1 VAQRL
6 AGKVALVFGAGSS
19 GERLSNGR
27 AAALAFA
34 RHGASVAAVDIEL
47 AEAERTAAEIR
58 RAGGSAVAIRADVT
72 REDEVAAA
80 VASAAAALGNP
91 TVLHNNVGVAS
102 TGGLADLDRAGWDAA
117 LAVNVTGVFLTC
129 KHTVPGM
136 LAAGGGAIVN
146 VSSVAGIRH
155 LGYDYP
161 AYMAAKAAV
170 NQLTVALALTYADR
184 GIRVN
189 AVLPGLIDT
198 PLVERQLVAG
208 SAGGGSA
215 GGGSAGGGSA
225 GGGSAGGGSAGGG
238 SAGGGSA
245 GGGSAGGGPAGG
257 GADPAAIAVA
267 RAERDA
273 RSPTGRAGSPWDVAN
288 AAVFLAS
295 DEAAYINGVCL
306 PVDGGLSARAS

>member
-1 VAQRL
+1 MSNRL

-34 RHGASVAAVDIEL
+34 RHGATVAAVDIRL
-47 AEAERTAAEIR
+47 VEAERTAGEIR
-58 RAGGSAVAIRADVT
+58 RCGGTAVAIRADVT

-80 VASAAAALGNP
+80 VAEAAAALGEP

-129 KHTVPGM
+129 KYTVPHM

-161 AYMAAKAAV
+161 AYMAAKSAV

-198 PLVERQLVAG
+198 PLVERQLV
-208 SAGGGSA
+208 GGG
-215 GGGSAGGGSA
+215 GVGVD
-225 GGGSAGGGSAGGG
+225 
-238 SAGGGSA
+238 
-245 GGGSAGGGPAGG
+245 
-257 GADPAAIAVA
+257 GAAVAAA

-295 DEAAYINGVCL
+295 DEAAYVNGVCL

>member
-1 VAQRL
+1 MSYRL

-34 RHGASVAAVDIEL
+34 RHGAAVAAVDIRL

-58 RAGGSAVAIRADVT
+58 RCGGTAVALRADVT
-72 REDEVAAA
+72 RDDDVAAA
-80 VASAAAALGNP
+80 VAEAAAALGDP

-102 TGGLADLDRAGWDAA
+102 TGGLADLDRAAWDAA

-129 KHTVPGM
+129 QHTVPRM

-208 SAGGGSA
+208 AAGT
-215 GGGSAGGGSA
+215 
-225 GGGSAGGGSAGGG
+225 
-238 SAGGGSA
+238 
-245 GGGSAGGGPAGG
+245 
-257 GADPAAIAVA
+257 GADPASVAAAVAAA

-295 DEAAYINGVCL
+295 DEAGYINGVCL

>member
-34 RHGASVAAVDIEL
+34 RHGASVAAVDIKL

-208 SAGGGSA
+208 PAGGGSA

-225 GGGSAGGGSAGGG
+225 GGGSAGV
-238 SAGGGSA
+238 
-245 GGGSAGGGPAGG
+245 GPAGG

>member
-1 VAQRL
+1 MAQRL

-34 RHGASVAAVDIEL
+34 RHGASVAAVDIKL

-208 SAGGGSA
+208 PAGGGSA

-225 GGGSAGGGSAGGG
+225 GGGSAGV
-238 SAGGGSA
+238 
-245 GGGSAGGGPAGG
+245 GPAGG

>member
-1 VAQRL
+1 MSYRL

-34 RHGASVAAVDIEL
+34 RHGAAVAAVDIRL

-58 RAGGSAVAIRADVT
+58 RCGGTAVALRADVT
-72 REDEVAAA
+72 RDDDVAAA
-80 VASAAAALGNP
+80 VAEAAAALGDP

-102 TGGLADLDRAGWDAA
+102 TGGLADLDRAAWDAA

-129 KHTVPGM
+129 QHTVPRM

-198 PLVERQLVAG
+198 PLVERQLVGGA
-208 SAGGGSA
+208 ADPTGGS
-215 GGGSAGGGSA
+215 
-225 GGGSAGGGSAGGG
+225 
-238 SAGGGSA
+238 
-245 GGGSAGGGPAGG
+245 
-257 GADPAAIAVA
+257 ADPAAIAAA

-295 DEAAYINGVCL
+295 DEAGYINGVCL

>member
-1 VAQRL
+1 VSHRL

-19 GERLSNGR
+19 GEALSNGR

-34 RHGASVAAVDIEL
+34 RHGASVAAIDIDL
-47 AEAERTAAEIR
+47 GQAERTAKEIVGE
-58 RAGGSAVAIRADVT
+58 GGVAVALRADVT

-80 VASAAAALGNP
+80 VARAAEALGAP
-91 TVLHNNVGVAS
+91 SVLHNNVGVAR
-102 TGGLADLDRAGWDAA
+102 TGGILELDRAGWDAA
-117 LAVNVTGVFLTC
+117 LAVNVSGVFLTC
-129 KHTVPGM
+129 KYTVPRM
-136 LAAGGGAIVN
+136 LDAGGGAIVN

-170 NQLTVALALTYADR
+170 NQLTVALALTYAHR

-198 PLVERQLVAG
+198 ALVEQQLVA
-208 SAGGGSA
+208 
-215 GGGSAGGGSA
+215 
-225 GGGSAGGGSAGGG
+225 
-238 SAGGGSA
+238 
-245 GGGSAGGGPAGG
+245 
-257 GADPAAIAVA
+257 DPAELAAA

-273 RSPTGRAGSPWDVAN
+273 RSPTGRSGTPWDVAN

-306 PVDGGLSARAS
+306 PVDGGLSARSA

>member
-1 VAQRL
+1 VERGRQGRYGTRCRRLRLATDDGEVSGKGSEVSGKGELVSYRL

-34 RHGASVAAVDIEL
+34 RHGASVAAIDVRL

-58 RAGGSAVAIRADVT
+58 RCGGTAVAIRADVT

-80 VASAAAALGNP
+80 VAEAAAALGDP

-129 KHTVPGM
+129 KHTVPRM

-198 PLVERQLVAG
+198 PLVERQLV
-208 SAGGGSA
+208 GGGA
-215 GGGSAGGGSA
+215 
-225 GGGSAGGGSAGGG
+225 
-238 SAGGGSA
+238 
-245 GGGSAGGGPAGG
+245 G
-257 GADPAAIAVA
+257 GADPAAVAAA
-267 RAERDA
+267 RADRDA

-295 DEAAYINGVCL
+295 DEAGYINGVCL
-306 PVDGGLSARAS
+306 PVDGGLSARAA

>member
-34 RHGASVAAVDIEL
+34 RHGASVAAVDIKL
-47 AEAERTAAEIR
+47 AEAERTAAEIC

-80 VASAAAALGNP
+80 VASATAALGNP

-102 TGGLADLDRAGWDAA
+102 TGGLADLDRASWDAA

-208 SAGGGSA
+208 PVGGGP
-215 GGGSAGGGSA
+215 
-225 GGGSAGGGSAGGG
+225 
-238 SAGGGSA
+238 
-245 GGGSAGGGPAGG
+245 AGGGPAGG